1 MATGRHSHD
10 FLLEEPWRQRK
21 RIHRHQKPKTRRQT
35 NWYLGN
41 EAKELIFKNLLNF
54 HIIAPQTCPWEKSS
68 LRSALGLPRR
78 LGSALTG
85 DPGARQPFFSIPLVL
100 CYEQGNMA
108 SRISRIHG
116 HLSSSGES
124 NPRRHLG
131 KRVSPVHSGICSWPG
146 CASHGRSGN
155 GFNWNLERF
164 PNKRTKIHNMK
175 ICGLSKSKLWIR
187 RIPNAPLNS
196 LWWFL
201 GNSVLIL
208 AASHACFHL

>member
-1 MATGRHSHD
+1 MATGRHSYD

-85 DPGARQPFFSIPLVL
+85 DQGARQPFFSIPLVL
-100 CYEQGNMA
+100 CCEKGTTWPQG
-108 SRISRIHG
+108 SQGSTDIF
-116 HLSSSGES
+116 L
-124 NPRRHLG
+124 HLG
-131 KRVSPVHSGICSWPG
+131 NLTPEGIWASGCHQCILGFALDQAVLAMAGVEMVSTGI
-146 CASHGRSGN
+146 
-155 GFNWNLERF
+155 
-164 PNKRTKIHNMK
+164 
-175 ICGLSKSKLWIR
+175 
-187 RIPNAPLNS
+187 
-196 LWWFL
+196 
-201 GNSVLIL
+201 
-208 AASHACFHL
+208 